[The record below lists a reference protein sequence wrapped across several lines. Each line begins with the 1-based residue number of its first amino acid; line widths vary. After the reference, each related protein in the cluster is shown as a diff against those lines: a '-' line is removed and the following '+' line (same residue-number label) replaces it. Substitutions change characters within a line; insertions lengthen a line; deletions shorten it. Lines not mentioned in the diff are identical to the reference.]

1 MKDVFGYTGPWKIL
15 IVKDVA
21 TNEEGGTSFYD
32 VTYKCETLEEA
43 QAFLDGIKFM
53 KKVQEQ

>member
-21 TNEEGGTSFYD
+21 TNEGGETSFYD

-53 KKVQEQ
+53 KKVQSE

>member
-21 TNEEGGTSFYD
+21 TNEGGGASFYD

-53 KKVQEQ
+53 KKVQSK